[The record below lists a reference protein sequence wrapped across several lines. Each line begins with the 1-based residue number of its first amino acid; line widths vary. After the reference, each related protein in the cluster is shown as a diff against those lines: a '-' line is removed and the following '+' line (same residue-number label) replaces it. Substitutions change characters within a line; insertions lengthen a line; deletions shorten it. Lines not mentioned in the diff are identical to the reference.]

1 MKLLSFVEIPLFH
14 YFKLQ
19 HDKNEI
25 QLLPIFSSYVM
36 PFLEGQI
43 IDKKTKKKL
52 CTQVKDEIID
62 HLE

>member
-1 MKLLSFVEIPLFH
+1 
-14 YFKLQ
+14 LQ

-25 QLLPIFSSYVM
+25 QLLPNFSSYIM

-43 IDKKTKKKL
+43 IDQKTKKKL
-52 CTQVKDEIID
+52 CIQVKDEIID